1 MGTET
6 VIRFAGEFMAAMLP
20 DNSRELLPKEH
31 VVVYELRCL
40 PCGHKWE
47 DSTGWLPPACP
58 KCGNRI
64 EYGDHLPAHLEV
76 IGIRFE
82 HSI

>member
-1 MGTET
+1 
-6 VIRFAGEFMAAMLP
+6 MAAMLP

-31 VVVYELRCL
+31 VVVYELRCVA
-40 PCGHKWE
+40 CSHQWE

-64 EYGDHLPAHLEV
+64 EFGDHLPAHLEV

-82 HSI
+82 HTI